1 MIAACQI
8 YNILVDDDE
17 VDEITPPSV
26 DRPEV
31 EVYEKI
37 TESRKI
43 VLKDTHKDDI
53 DAWAG
58 GISEAQE
65 VSPTTRGSED
75 PVGSAVA
82 HGAAM
87 KFW

>member
-37 TESRKI
+37 IESREI

-53 DAWAG
+53 DARAS
-58 GISEAQE
+58 GIFEAQE

-82 HGAAM
+82 HGATM